1 VDIFLYPDRLSLI
14 VGLDLIMMGLVVAVY
29 NQDQVV
35 GKLDMKRAIILTKMT
50 GTPVHIKCAGALKR
64 LIIKLYLTVL

>member
-1 VDIFLYPDRLSLI
+1 MIEKLYNH
-14 VGLDLIMMGLVVAVY
+14 Y
-29 NQDQVV
+29 QVV